1 MQYQQ
6 LGSTGVFVSKLC
18 FGAMTF
24 GGKGTVFEVIGGL
37 SQKDSDSLI
46 GQTIDAG
53 INFFDTANVYGQGDS
68 ETQLAKALGD
78 RRKDVII
85 ATKVFGRM
93 GQGANQVGLSRLHI
107 MQQCDESLKRMNT
120 DYIDL

>member
-78 RRKDVII
+78 R
-85 ATKVFGRM
+85 AEGR
-93 GQGANQVGLSRLHI
+93 GHRDEGLRTHGRRGE
-107 MQQCDESLKRMNT
+107 QCGTVAPPHHASNAMRA
-120 DYIDL
+120 

>member
-46 GQTIDAG
+46 GQTSTLESISS
-53 INFFDTANVYGQGDS
+53 IQPTSTAR
-68 ETQLAKALGD
+68 AI
-78 RRKDVII
+78 RRLNWRRRWAIG
-85 ATKVFGRM
+85 GR
-93 GQGANQVGLSRLHI
+93 
-107 MQQCDESLKRMNT
+107 T
-120 DYIDL
+120 